1 MYHHK
6 FADPPLIWK
15 PEECHGRNM
24 KDFKK
29 IIEDKYCVTLGG
41 YEDLYEWSIGHLCE
55 FWSEMWDFI
64 GVISSK
70 RFDMVVDLNTP
81 ISDLP
86 EWFIGAEINLAEN
99 FLKYRDD
106 NLALITAGV
115 LRGQTLARPSFPE
128 VAVRFWLSIHTARRG
143 RTSTI
148 FLPFVTLPLWFLNV
162 VVLDEEPAELSFLG
176 FPFFSE
182 RHHWNGFSPYF
193 EDGITYQMHHEDGC
207 NLKYQISR

>member
-6 FADPPLIWK
+6 FEDAPLIWK

-86 EWFIGAEINLAEN
+86 EWFKGAEINLAEN

-106 NLALITAGV
+106 SLALITTGEDTKTETFTFA
-115 LRGQTLARPSFPE
+115 QMYEE
-128 VAVRFWLSIHTARRG
+128 VRLYAAAFRKFGLKKG
-143 RTSTI
+143 D
-148 FLPFVTLPLWFLNV
+148 FV
-162 VVLDEEPAELSFLG
+162 A
-176 FPFFSE
+176 
-182 RHHWNGFSPYF
+182 
-193 EDGITYQMHHEDGC
+193 C
-207 NLKYQISR
+207 K